1 MSHLKE
7 RKEKICL
14 NCGAEVQG
22 RYCGVCGQE
31 NIEPKESAWHLVT
44 HFFND
49 ITHFDG
55 KFFSTVKYL
64 LLKPGFLTAE
74 YVRGRRARY
83 LHPIRMYVFTSAFFF
98 LIYFSFISG
107 HDPAAETGIKGLQET
122 LTNQQNEL
130 QTLRGMLTA
139 TADTSVKAA
148 IQKSIVKYEHR
159 IGLLTDSLE
168 KERVQNAENF
178 RQSDDIADSVIT
190 IIPFAPSVRS
200 KIDSVRKI
208 SKADSAKGKVLIND
222 KEFFDFTFYKDE
234 ATYKAV
240 QDELPAE
247 RKDGRIERA
256 AKLKLLHWHNE
267 EKKESGKF
275 FNTIME
281 KFKHFFPTMLFISLP
296 LFAFFLKLLYVRRK
310 SFYYAGHGIFSI
322 HAYCAVFI
330 LLLLYYMLDGI
341 QMQLHWWF
349 FSLMKTVVVLY
360 MIYYVYKAMRNFYGQ
375 GRLKTLLKYLL
386 LSWMT
391 FIVMT
396 FLIVI
401 FFIISAYKV

>member
-1 MSHLKE
+1 M
-7 RKEKICL
+7 

-22 RYCGVCGQE
+22 RYCSVCGQE
-31 NIEPKESAWHLVT
+31 NIEPKESAWHLIT

-55 KFFSTVKYL
+55 NFFNTVKYL

-107 HDPAAETGIKGLQET
+107 HGADAESEKGLQET
-122 LTNQQNEL
+122 LTNQQSEL
-130 QTLRGMLTA
+130 QTLQGMLTA
-139 TADTSVKAA
+139 TTDTSLKTA

-159 IGLLTDSLE
+159 IRVLTDSLK
-168 KERVQNAENF
+168 KESVQNEENL
-178 RQSDDIADSVIT
+178 REATDEADSAIT

-200 KIDSVRKI
+200 KIDSALKV
-208 SKADSAKGKVLIND
+208 SKADSAKGKVRIND
-222 KEFFDFTFYKDE
+222 KEFFDFTFYQDE
-234 ATYKAV
+234 STYKAV

-247 RKDGRIERA
+247 RKDGKIERT
-256 AKLKLLHWHNE
+256 AKLKLLHWHIE

-281 KFKHFFPTMLFISLP
+281 KFKHSFPTMLFISLP
-296 LFAFFLKLLYVRRK
+296 LFAFFLKLLYIRRK
-310 SFYYAGHGIFSI
+310 SFYYADHGIFSI
-322 HAYCAVFI
+322 HAYCALFI
-330 LLLLYYMLDGI
+330 LLLLYYMLDAT
-341 QMQLHWWF
+341 QMQLQWKI

-360 MIYYVYKAMRNFYGQ
+360 MIYYVYKAMRNFYKQ
-375 GRLKTLLKYLL
+375 GRLKTLLKYFL

-391 FIVMT
+391 FIAMT

-401 FFIISAYKV
+401 FFIISAYNV